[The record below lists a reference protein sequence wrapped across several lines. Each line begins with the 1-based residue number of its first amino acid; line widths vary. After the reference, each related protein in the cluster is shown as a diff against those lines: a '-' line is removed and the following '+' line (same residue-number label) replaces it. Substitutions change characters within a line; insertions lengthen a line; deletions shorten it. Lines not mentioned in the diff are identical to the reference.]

1 MVQAG
6 NIFLQ
11 IGSRL
16 DNAMAFQPAPNC
28 VQVVFSWTQ
37 DGIPVSNTL
46 HLEKS
51 TGYSQVDLDAL
62 TSDLDAFVASDMVD
76 LMGSA
81 TVYNQVEA
89 RGLSSA
95 IDLISVNNTS
105 AGAFGPGA
113 APLPN
118 NVTKAITL
126 RTGFTGRSARGRWFQ
141 LALDGTQIADT
152 NTILQVSVDN
162 IIEMLEALK
171 LLVEALGWI
180 IVIVSRWNNGVKRA
194 TALTTPVVGFGT
206 SDLTLDSMRSRLS

>member
-6 NIFLQ
+6 NISSL
-11 IGSRL
+11 IPTRL
-16 DNAMAFQPAPNC
+16 DNAMAFQSAPNC
-28 VQVVFSWTQ
+28 VQVVFSYLM
-37 DGIPVSNTL
+37 DGISVSNTL

-62 TSDLDAFVASDMVD
+62 TSDLDAFVPTDMLV

-81 TVYNQVEA
+81 AVYQQVEA

-95 IDLISVNNTS
+95 IDLISLNNTNAGEDG
-105 AGAFGPGA
+105 AGAA
-113 APLPN
+113 SLPN

-141 LALDGTQIADT
+141 LALDGTQVNAT
-152 NTILQVSVDN
+152 NTIKQVTIDN
-162 IIEMLEALK
+162 IIDMLEALK

-180 IVIVSRWNNGVKRA
+180 IVIVSRWNNGVKRT
-194 TALTTPVVGFGT
+194 TALTTPVTSFGN
-206 SDLTLDSMRSRLS
+206 SDLTLDSMRSRLA